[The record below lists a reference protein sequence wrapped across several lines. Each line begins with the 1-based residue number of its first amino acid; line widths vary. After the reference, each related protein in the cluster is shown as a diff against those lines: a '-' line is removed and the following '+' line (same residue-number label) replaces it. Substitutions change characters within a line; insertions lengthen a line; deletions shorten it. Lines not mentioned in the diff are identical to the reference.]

1 MSFPDYV
8 LGKTLHSGHKTV
20 VCGAT
25 SESTGAAV
33 VLKYQKTEYPSLS
46 EVLRYRHE
54 FEVLRLLEGPWVV
67 RALTLERF
75 GNRVALVTED
85 FGGVTLREHFRAE
98 PPTLERLLR
107 VAIELARA
115 LAFIHERGVVH
126 NDINPT
132 NVLVDPRS
140 GAIKLIDFGL
150 STLLSREARDLKRPE
165 HIEGTFEYMSPE
177 QTGRMNRT
185 QDYRSDFYSL
195 GATLYA
201 LASGKPPF
209 ESQDFLKLIHYHIAK
224 EPEPLHHQVS
234 WVPQTV
240 SRIVARLLA
249 KSAEHRYQSARG
261 LLHDLEECLAQLL
274 EHGRV
279 APFPLGTEDTSPRFV
294 VAQTLYG
301 RSEELSILLQAF
313 DRVAHGRS
321 ELLLLGGYSGIG
333 KSALVNEVHKP
344 IAALQGYFIRGKYD
358 QYNRDVP
365 YSAITQAFDE
375 MVESISMEPPESV
388 EQWRAEILEAVDV
401 SGRVVIDIVPSLE
414 LLIGPQPPSL
424 PLPPAEAR
432 NRFNATFHAF
442 VRALAKPAH
451 PLVLFLDD
459 MQWADPS
466 SLDLLESLL
475 TGAETRGLFVI
486 AAYRDNE
493 VDASHPFMLA
503 VQEIEKSAAIVHEVK
518 LGPLALPDVVSL
530 VGATVR
536 CDEEQALPL
545 ATLLHRRT
553 AGNPFFLVQLLRALH
568 EDGLFSLDEGRWTWD
583 MSQILAL
590 GLTDDV
596 VDLMASR
603 LLRLPESTKSL
614 LRLASCIGN
623 QFDLGVLARA
633 SGTSLQQVAAS
644 LWPTL
649 AEGLV
654 LPVTEDH
661 AVVHGA
667 EPTAAPTAELA
678 ASAKIV
684 HQALDDRI
692 ERAVKDGDLRV
703 VYRFLHDRVQQAA
716 YALIPVH
723 ERRAEH
729 LRLGRLLLGDGTN
742 EPPIDQIFDIVSHLN
757 LGIELVTDP
766 AERLRIARLNHRAGH
781 RARAATAYRA
791 AVSHYTAAMDLL
803 GPAVWSLDYRLALD
817 LHRERAECEYI
828 IGNFSR
834 SDDLAAA
841 AIAQSETPLDKAA
854 IYSMR
859 VQLYMSEGAS
869 FPKATALAVEALGL
883 LGYTIPATEDER
895 RAAVDAELAKL
906 ERLLEGRAIPE
917 LESHFAMTDPA
928 KRAAMDL
935 FMVGWSAAYLAQ
947 EQTVSSLMAYL
958 MVTTSLEHG
967 HTTVSPFGYVIYG
980 LMLGLGGDY
989 PRGYQ
994 LGQLAMRLNELYPDA
1009 GITVRAGNIFAHAL
1023 NPYFNPLETNLGY
1036 YKTTYKVAPQ
1046 VGEVLYVVWAVL
1058 FMMYTKTMKG
1068 DPLPDVFEDSTKYLG
1083 FVIQSKNRDI
1093 IGAYLMHRQMVRALQ
1108 GLTRER
1114 DSLDEE
1120 GVFSEAHGLA
1130 EYEKNQFHSGKLWHG
1145 VFRTGVHVIFNEYR
1159 AALESAA
1166 ATEEVIPFDIGMVVT
1181 TNHHFYQSLALA
1193 ALYGQADEAERERS
1207 MALLTRNLAKLGG
1220 WAETAP
1226 MNFAHRRD
1234 LVAAEVAR
1242 CRGDADAAARL
1253 YDLGIDGARAEGA
1266 THDEALAAETAAYFY
1281 LARGSERIARLYMRD
1296 AAYCYMR
1303 WGADGK
1309 VADLRERHER
1319 LLPEGVLEAAAR
1331 KEHSTGH
1338 SAATLAATV
1347 DLGSMMKAAQAISG
1361 EIAKQS
1367 LVDQLMRITIEN
1379 AGARRGWL
1387 TLDDPKGITVI
1398 ASVSIDSQEPV
1409 RLESTPLELAPDLSP
1424 MVVRYVVKTREPLV
1438 LDDATH
1444 HGPFQ
1449 SDPRLRARQCKSI
1462 VAVPLLRQGRLT
1474 GVLYLENEL
1483 VEGAFTPE
1491 RVEVLK
1497 LLAAQAAVSLENA
1510 RLYEELEARVE
1521 ERTRALAEANRS
1533 LQNSLNQLHSAQR
1546 QLSDAS
1552 HRAGMAE
1559 VATSVIHNIGNVLNS
1574 VNVSCRLLTDSIK
1587 RSRASG
1593 LGKAAALISEQRDLA
1608 AFFTTDARGKKIPA
1622 YLDKL
1627 AEAVEAEQA
1636 ANLATLQSLEKN
1648 INHINA
1654 IVGMQQKHAKFG
1666 GVTESLSLAE
1676 LMEDAIGF
1684 DSAANESP
1692 AVEIVREFDD
1702 LPVVEA
1708 DRHKIFQIVMN
1719 LLSNARH
1726 AVQNAEDERRR
1737 VIVRIKKEANDW
1749 VAIEVEDLGEGIAKE
1764 SLTKIFNLGVTTKRD
1779 GHGFGLHSS
1788 SCNAIEMGGT
1798 LTAHSDGPGTGA
1810 RFVLRLPLLRG

>member
-1 MSFPDYV
+1 MNFPDYV
-8 LGKTLHSGHKTV
+8 LGKTLHAGQNTV
-20 VCGAT
+20 VCTAT
-25 SESTGAAV
+25 CESTGAAV
-33 VLKYQKTEYPSLS
+33 VLKYQNTEYPSLS
-46 EVLRYRHE
+46 EVLCYRHE
-54 FEVLRLLEGPWVV
+54 FEVLRLLEGPHVV

-75 GNRVALVTED
+75 GNRVVLVMED
-85 FGGVTLREHFRAE
+85 FGGVTLREYFRAQA
-98 PPTLERLLR
+98 PTLERLLH

-115 LAFIHERGVVH
+115 LAFIHDRGVVH
-126 NDINPT
+126 KDINPT

-150 STLLSREARDLKRPE
+150 STMLSREARDPKHPE

-201 LASGKPPF
+201 LARGEPPVK
-209 ESQDFLKLIHYHIAK
+209 SQDFLQLIHYHIAK
-224 EPEPLHHQVS
+224 EPDPLHGEVS
-234 WVPQTV
+234 WVPEAV
-240 SRIVARLLA
+240 SAIVARLLA

-261 LLHDLEECLAQLL
+261 LLHDLEECLAQLR
-274 EHGRV
+274 ERGAV
-279 APFPLGTEDTSPRFV
+279 VPFPLGTQDASPRFEV
-294 VAQTLYG
+294 PQTLYG

-313 DRVAHGRS
+313 DRVARGRS

-333 KSALVNEVHKP
+333 KSALVNEIHKP
-344 IAALQGYFIRGKYD
+344 ITTLRGYFIKGKYD

-365 YSAITQAFDE
+365 YSAITLAFDE
-375 MVESISMEPPESV
+375 MVESILMEPPESI
-388 EQWRAEILEAVDV
+388 QSWRAEILEAVGA
-401 SGRVVIDIVPSLE
+401 SARVVVDVVPSLE
-414 LLIGPQPPSL
+414 LLIGPQR
-424 PLPPAEAR
+424 PLSPLAPAEAR
-432 NRFNATFHAF
+432 NRFNAAFHAF
-442 VRALAKPAH
+442 VRALAGPAH

-459 MQWADPS
+459 MQWADRS

-475 TGAETRGLFVI
+475 TGADTRSLFVI

-503 VQEIEKSAAIVHEVK
+503 VQEIKQSAAIVNEIK
-518 LGPLALPDVVSL
+518 LGPLTLPDVVSL
-530 VGATVR
+530 VGATVH
-536 CDEEQALPL
+536 CDDAHALPL
-545 ATLLHRRT
+545 ATLLHQRT

-568 EDGLFSLDEGRWTWD
+568 EDGLFSLNEAGRWTWD
-583 MSQILAL
+583 IHRILAL

-603 LLRLPESTKSL
+603 LTRLPDATKRL

-623 QFDLGVLARA
+623 QFDLGVLSRA
-633 SGTSLQQVAAS
+633 SGVSLQHVAAS

-649 AEGLV
+649 SEGLV
-654 LPVTEDH
+654 LPITEDH

-667 EPTAAPTAELA
+667 EPTADLS
-678 ASAKIV
+678 ASAEV
-684 HQALDDRI
+684 TRQDLHDRV

-716 YALIPVH
+716 YALIPAD
-723 ERRAEH
+723 ERKAEH
-729 LRLGRLLLGDGTN
+729 LKLGRLLLGDGTA
-742 EPPIDQIFDIVSHLN
+742 EPPIDQIFSIVSHLD
-757 LGIELVTDP
+757 LGIDLVTNP
-766 AERLRIARLNHRAGH
+766 AERFRIARLNHRAGH

-791 AVSHYTAAMDLL
+791 AVSHYTTAMDLL
-803 GPAVWSLDYRLALD
+803 GPDIWSLDYRLALD

-834 SDDLAAA
+834 SDELAAT
-841 AIAQSETPLDKAA
+841 AIARSETPLDKAG

-869 FPKATALAVEALGL
+869 FSKATALAIEALDL
-883 LGYTIPATEDER
+883 LGYTIPAAEDER
-895 RAAVDAELAKL
+895 ELAVDGELAKL
-906 ERLLEGRAIPE
+906 ERLMEGREIPE
-917 LESHFAMTDPA
+917 LEGHFAMTDPA

-947 EQTVSSLMAYL
+947 ERTVSSLMAYL

-994 LGQLAMRLNELYPDA
+994 FGQLAMRLNELYPDA

-1036 YKTTYKVAPQ
+1036 YKTTYKVAPE

-1058 FMMYTKTMKG
+1058 FMMYTRTMKG
-1068 DPLPDVFEDSTKYLG
+1068 DPLPDVFEDSTKYLA
-1083 FVIQSKNRDI
+1083 FVVQSKNRDI

-1114 DSLDEE
+1114 GSLDEE

-1159 AALESAA
+1159 AALESAR
-1166 ATEEVIPFDIGMVVT
+1166 ATEEVIPSDIGMVVT
-1181 TNHHFYQSLALA
+1181 TNHYFYQSLALA
-1193 ALYGQADEAERERS
+1193 ALYGDADEVERARAME
-1207 MALLTRNLAKLGG
+1207 LLTRNLAKLSG

-1234 LVAAEVAR
+1234 LVAAEIAR
-1242 CRGDADAAARL
+1242 CRGDADSAARL
-1253 YDLGIDGARAEGA
+1253 YDRSIDGARAEGA
-1266 THDEALAAETAAYFY
+1266 MHDEALAAETAAYFY
-1281 LARGSERIARLYMRD
+1281 LARGSERIARLYMSD
-1296 AAYCYMR
+1296 ASYCYMR

-1309 VADLRERHER
+1309 VADLKERHEG
-1319 LLPEGVLEAAAR
+1319 LLHPEGLRGAVAR
-1331 KEHSTGH
+1331 TDHSTGR

-1347 DLGSMMKAAQAISG
+1347 DLASMMKAAQAISG
-1361 EIAKQS
+1361 EIEKQS

-1387 TLDDPKGITVI
+1387 TLDDGKGITVI
-1398 ASVSIDSQEPV
+1398 ASVSIESQEPV

-1424 MVVRYVVKTREPLV
+1424 AIVRYVVKTRKPLV
-1438 LDDATH
+1438 LHDAH

-1449 SDPRLRARQCKSI
+1449 SDPRLRERQCKSI

-1510 RLYEELEARVE
+1510 RLYEDLEARVV
-1521 ERTRALAEANRS
+1521 ERTRALAEANHS
-1533 LQNSLNQLHSAQR
+1533 LQTSLNQLYSAQR

-1552 HRAGMAE
+1552 RRAGMAE
-1559 VATSVIHNIGNVLNS
+1559 VATSVLHNIGNVLNS
-1574 VNVSCRLLTDSIK
+1574 VNVACKVLIDSIRQS
-1587 RSRASG
+1587 RSNG
-1593 LGKAAALISEQRDLA
+1593 LTKAAALISEQRDLG
-1608 AFFTTDARGKKIPA
+1608 AFFTNDERGKRLPE
-1622 YLDKL
+1622 YLCKL
-1627 AEAVEAEQA
+1627 AETIGAEQS

-1648 INHINA
+1648 IDHITA
-1654 IVGMQQKHAKFG
+1654 IVGMQQKHARFA
-1666 GVTESLSLAE
+1666 GVIESLSLAE
-1676 LMEDAIGF
+1676 LMEDAIRF
-1684 DSAANESP
+1684 NSAASDGQ
-1692 AVEIVREFDD
+1692 AVEIVRELDD
-1702 LPVVEA
+1702 LPAVDV
-1708 DRHKIFQIVMN
+1708 DRHRMIQIIMN
-1719 LLSNARH
+1719 LLSNARQ
-1726 AVQNAEDERRR
+1726 AVQGAEDERRR
-1737 VIVRIKKEANDW
+1737 IIVRVKKEDDFR
-1749 VAIEVEDLGEGIAKE
+1749 VAIEIEDFGVGIPKE
-1764 SLTKIFNLGVTTKRD
+1764 NLTKIFNLGFTTRKD

-1798 LTAHSDGPGTGA
+1798 LTAHSDGPGRGA
-1810 RFVLRLPLLRG
+1810 LFRLLIPIFHG